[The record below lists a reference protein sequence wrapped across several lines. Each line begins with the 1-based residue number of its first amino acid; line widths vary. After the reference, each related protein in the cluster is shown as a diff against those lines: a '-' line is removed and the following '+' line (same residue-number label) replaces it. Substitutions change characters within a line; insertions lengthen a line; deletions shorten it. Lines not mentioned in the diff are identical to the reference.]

1 LSGQTFNYIKSTN
14 DLTMDDM
21 KKILE
26 DQITIIKHDIK
37 TARTIFW
44 ILLIFLIFT
53 FCVANAFSATKF
65 LGELFNA
72 SSEDFYE
79 VIMFSFLFALFSL
92 GVVWQILALFIT
104 FIIIVI
110 LKIKLK
116 NREFKKFIIDNVAN
130 STKDSNQ

>member
-1 LSGQTFNYIKSTN
+1 
-14 DLTMDDM
+14 M
-21 KKILE
+21 KKLLE

-37 TARTIFW
+37 TAQTIFW
-44 ILLIFLIFT
+44 ILLIFLILTVFA
-53 FCVANAFSATKF
+53 ANAFSAANF
-65 LGELFNA
+65 LRGIFDD

-79 VIMFSFLFALFSL
+79 VIMFSFLFTLFSL
-92 GVVWQILALFIT
+92 GVVWQILSLFIT